1 MCLCLRFLI
10 CKMGMLTSTSQGS
23 LERKASPGTD
33 LAVMYKLHKECLRK
47 QMFPGCLEATEMDSG
62 GEHKGNWHALA
73 IYISLVARDLCIC
86 DLGVMQR
93 NQGTVGSRPPW
104 EGGA

>member
-1 MCLCLRFLI
+1 MCPCLRFLI
-10 CKMGMLTSTSQGS
+10 CKMGLLTSTSQGS

-33 LAVMYKLHKECLRK
+33 VAVMCKLHKECLRK
-47 QMFPGCLEATEMDSG
+47 QMFPGGLEATGMDSG

-73 IYISLVARDLCIC
+73 IYTSLVARDLCIC